1 MPHPTPSRPAERS
14 LIVGDRIAKDA
25 VVGIDYRLT
34 VADGT
39 EVDTTA
45 DRGPMEY
52 LHGHQNIV
60 PGLEKELEGHEVG
73 DALEIT
79 VGPKEGYGELDPE
92 RVVEVNREQLGFEA
106 EVGAVF
112 SAKLP
117 DGRERHLLIAEI
129 EGDTVTLDGNHPL
142 AGQTLR
148 FEVSIASIREAT
160 EEEITNERIG

>member
-1 MPHPTPSRPAERS
+1 
-14 LIVGDRIAKDA
+14 VGDRISKDA

-39 EVDTTA
+39 EVDATA

-52 LHGHQNIV
+52 LHGHQNII

-73 DALEIT
+73 DTLDVAVSPE
-79 VGPKEGYGELDPE
+79 EGYGQHDPE
-92 RVVEVNREQLGFEA
+92 RVVQVAGEQLGFEP
-106 EVGAVF
+106 EVGAVV

-117 DGRERHLLIAEI
+117 DGREQHLLIAEI

-160 EEEITNERIG
+160 EKEIADGSVG

>member
-1 MPHPTPSRPAERS
+1 VSDQ
-14 LIVGDRIAKDA
+14 VAKNA

-39 EVDTTA
+39 EVDTTD

-73 DALEIT
+73 DALEVT
-79 VGPKEGYGELDPE
+79 VGPEQGYGEHDPE

-106 EVGAVF
+106 EVGAVV

-117 DGRERHLLIAEI
+117 DGREQHLLIAEI
-129 EGDTVTLDGNHPL
+129 EDDTVTLDGNHPL

-160 EEEITNERIG
+160 EEEIANGSVG

>member
-1 MPHPTPSRPAERS
+1 MSDH
-14 LIVGDRIAKDA
+14 IAKNS

-52 LHGHQNIV
+52 LHGHQNII
-60 PGLEKELEGHEVG
+60 PGLEEELEGHEVG
-73 DALEIT
+73 DVLDVSVDPEQ
-79 VGPKEGYGELDPE
+79 GYGEHDPD
-92 RVVEVNREQLGFEA
+92 RVVEVNSDQLGFEA
-106 EVGAVF
+106 EIGAVV

-117 DGRERHLLIAEI
+117 DGREQHLLIAEI
-129 EGDTVTLDGNHPL
+129 NDDRVTLDGNHPL

-160 EEEITNERIG
+160 DDEIANGSVG